1 VELFEDVH
9 LRTVLGVSEAISR
22 AYKALP
28 PRDNSTDAAQLHP
41 KVIIHGILRIDGDEL
56 NDGDLKRYLEMVWQT
71 RGLVITDTTQI
82 RTLGALS
89 QLFKVGTAAKL
100 YGHSLLAGL
109 PLHEVALG
117 VMP

>member
-1 VELFEDVH
+1 MELFEDVH

-41 KVIIHGILRIDGDEL
+41 KLIIHGILRIDGDEL

-89 QLFKVGTAAKL
+89 QLFKVSTAAKL
-100 YGHSLLAGL
+100 YDHSLLAGL
-109 PLHEVALG
+109 PLREVALG